1 VLGWI
6 GVKLELNFI
15 PIHSNTCGLR
25 GIRQHP
31 NMAEA
36 DIFVLI
42 RYEIF
47 KRVDVFMLKKKEE
60 SMYIIQARA
69 AYK

>member
-1 VLGWI
+1 VLRWI
-6 GVKLELNFI
+6 GVKFELNFI
-15 PIHSNTCGLR
+15 TIYSNTYGLR

-47 KRVDVFMLKKKEE
+47 RRVDVFMLKKEE
-60 SMYIIQARA
+60 TMYIIQARA